1 MVDFI
6 SRHSYVSR
14 PSTNR
19 FPNIPKTVCSVIHA
33 GWNQMIQ
40 ILSWNI
46 QNGEGLDGIIS
57 LERIADTIFSM
68 SNPDVICLQEVS
80 RNCKLKDGTQPDQI
94 SQLTKIFKGF
104 TLFFGPAY
112 DVLRPG
118 EREREQFGNIILS
131 KLPVLSSFNH
141 ILPQPTDSSFRHM
154 PRQVSEVNV
163 KTSFDPICIMT
174 THLEYGSQDQ
184 RYAQVKRILEIKEDI
199 DKLSLNPATI
209 QEPGPY
215 AKLER
220 SNKIILCGD
229 FNFALDSKEYN
240 LLTKNSQSEDG
251 LIDAWRQLNPNT
263 KHAPT
268 CGIFDKK
275 QWPEGAHCR
284 DFAFISDNLK
294 NSINSFAVNE
304 ETDASDHQPF
314 VMSIS
319 DN

>member
-1 MVDFI
+1 
-6 SRHSYVSR
+6 
-14 PSTNR
+14 
-19 FPNIPKTVCSVIHA
+19 
-33 GWNQMIQ
+33 MIQ

-46 QNGEGLDGIIS
+46 QNGEGVDGIVS

-80 RNCKLKDGTQPDQI
+80 RNCKLKDGTQPNQI
-94 SQLTKIFKGF
+94 SQLSNIFKGF

-229 FNFALDSKEYN
+229 FNFELDSKEYN

-275 QWPEGAHCR
+275 QWPDGAHCR

-294 NSINSFAVNE
+294 NSVNSFVVNE